1 MECSRK
7 KLFHCYAV
15 LLKAMNVSRND
26 WPQANR
32 VNASKSKSFVLVG
45 IVYLKIDDQQ
55 GREKAKD
62 ILQLPIN
69 KIAWKVMC
77 LIPTEEPTDV

>member
-1 MECSRK
+1 MECSRT
-7 KLFHCYAV
+7 KLFHCYVV
-15 LLKAMNVSRND
+15 LLKAMNVSRNE
-26 WPQANR
+26 WSQAR
-32 VNASKSKSFVLVG
+32 VIASKSKSFVLVG

-77 LIPTEEPTDV
+77 SIPTEEPTDV